1 MSSNTDFEKRKKML
15 EELKKFTRAE
25 QEELYMIL
33 RKNGEE
39 VSENRNGMFFDLLN
53 LNETTIEKINKLII
67 FCNENRNSFESR
79 EKTLLNLTAELET
92 GVEGE

>member
-1 MSSNTDFEKRKKML
+1 MDPNDITLESIDKLFEYEKHARAIDDLNL

-39 VSENRNGMFFDLLN
+39 VSENRNGMF
-53 LNETTIEKINKLII
+53 LIY
-67 FCNENRNSFESR
+67 
-79 EKTLLNLTAELET
+79 
-92 GVEGE
+92 